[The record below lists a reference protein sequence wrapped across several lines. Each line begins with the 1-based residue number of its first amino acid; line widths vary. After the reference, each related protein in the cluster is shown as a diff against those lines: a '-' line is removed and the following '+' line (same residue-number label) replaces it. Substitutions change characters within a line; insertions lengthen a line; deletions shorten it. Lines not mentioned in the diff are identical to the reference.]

1 MSSKT
6 YLGDTGTVIEL
17 DTGVSLAG
25 ASALSIEAA
34 KPDGTTVSWT
44 ATATGTSVRYTTQAG
59 DLDVAG
65 KWTLQAKATIG
76 SGTWRGESVELIVY
90 AHFD

>member
-6 YLGDTGTVIEL
+6 YLGDVGTVIEL

-34 KPDGTTVSWT
+34 RPDGTTVSWT

-59 DLDVAG
+59 DLDVSGA
-65 KWTLQAKATIG
+65 WVLQAKATIG
-76 SGTWRGESVELIVY
+76 SGTWRGESVVLRVWAAFE
-90 AHFD
+90 

>member
-1 MSSKT
+1 MSTKT
-6 YLGDTGTVIEL
+6 YIGDVGTVIEL

-59 DLDVAG
+59 DLDVSGA
-65 KWTLQAKATIG
+65 WVLQAKATIG
-76 SGTWRGESVELIVY
+76 SGTWRGESVQLRVY
-90 AHFD
+90 PHFD

>member
-1 MSSKT
+1 MSTKT
-6 YLGDTGTVIEL
+6 YIGDVGTVIEL
-17 DTGVSLAG
+17 DTGVSLAS
-25 ASALSIEAA
+25 ANALSIEAS
-34 KPDGTTVSWT
+34 KPGGATVSWT
-44 ATATGTSVRYTTQAG
+44 ATAAGTKLSYTTQAG